1 MHYYY
6 FSLEAVLLS
15 RLNSGDIEALGQREN
30 SQKSVFKLWIR
41 AYLHL
46 NCKVFL
52 KMSQNLRE
60 KTYARLSFS
69 LGLSSVISKVSV
81 ADFKHE

>member
-30 SQKSVFKLWIR
+30 SQKSVKFI
-41 AYLHL
+41 
-46 NCKVFL
+46 VT
-52 KMSQNLRE
+52 KMQ
-60 KTYARLSFS
+60 TY
-69 LGLSSVISKVSV
+69 I
-81 ADFKHE
+81 